1 MLSITQKLLLGTA
14 SLAVAIPLLWR
25 PDVNADTKALVLLG
39 RSRPPTLGRK
49 IAVAFLT
56 FGFVFGYYAE
66 YVKTQSL
73 ISIAV
78 TAPLLTFIL
87 LFSVISSRVFEKF
100 FLRPFVIY
108 LAGLAIA
115 GVGFVSIPCLWQAF
129 STETIQPVWPP
140 SSIDVPAEKV
150 FVFWWSVFAY
160 CVLIGYVIACLRL
173 YLICRRLRV
182 PLFKYDPSFESTV
195 NDT

>member
-1 MLSITQKLLLGTA
+1 MLSITQTLLLVTA

-25 PDVNADTKALVLLG
+25 PNVNADIKALLLFG

-56 FGFVFGYYAE
+56 FGFAFGFYAE

-73 ISIAV
+73 VSIAV
-78 TAPLLTFIL
+78 MAPLPAFVL

-108 LAGLAIA
+108 LAGVAIA
-115 GVGFVSIPCLWQAF
+115 GVVFVSIPCLWQAF

-140 SSIDVPAEKV
+140 TTIDVTSEKV

-160 CVLIGYVIACLRL
+160 CVWIGYVITCLRL
-173 YLICRRLRV
+173 YLVCRRLRV